1 MRGSRL
7 EGGCARWRVSLVGV
21 IGRPLGAVVLLGLP
35 GSGKTTLAEGL
46 AQRFG
51 ARLVSRDEIRCCMF
65 RPCSFTDAEKAAAFS
80 AVIDAVTTN
89 CALGHLSIV
98 EGMPFSRR
106 GEYEAVAAAAA
117 AEGRSA
123 MAILLNIDPA
133 VAAERI
139 AAQPSTEP
147 ALAADRDT
155 TLPFSVHAR
164 FREPPPC
171 TLELDACADRLELLN
186 AAAEQIAA
194 VPRQ

>member
-1 MRGSRL
+1 
-7 EGGCARWRVSLVGV
+7 V

-35 GSGKTTLAEGL
+35 GAGKTTLAEGL

-51 ARLVSRDEIRCCMF
+51 ARLVSRDGIRSCMF

-80 AVIDAVTTN
+80 AVIGAVRTN

-106 GEYEAVAAAAA
+106 GEYEAVAAAAGA
-117 AEGRSA
+117 HGRSA
-123 MAILLNIDPA
+123 MAILLKIDPA

-139 AAQPSTEP
+139 ATQPSTQS

-155 TLPFSVHAR
+155 TLPFTVHAR
-164 FREPPPC
+164 FREPPPS
-171 TLELDACADRLELLN
+171 TLELDARADPLELLN
-186 AAAEQIAA
+186 VAAEQIAA
-194 VPRQ
+194 VPGGDVSHRSRSSSDVAKSRR